1 MSGQLGSG
9 NQYPLKLSAALLM
22 TIPVALVFFLFQR
35 HIVRG
40 TEGAV
45 KE

>member
-1 MSGQLGSG
+1 
-9 NQYPLKLSAALLM
+9 M

-35 HIVRG
+35 HIVRT
-40 TEGAV
+40 TEGPL